1 MLWIK
6 VGFIGVILVSKRQQL
21 IDGQVTHACS
31 EILGKQNKTVIRWK
45 NVNKLNSKDMKLLKY
60 KHQALHIRKENTD
73 KYWTIFRE

>member
-1 MLWIK
+1 MDKLHMPVQKYW
-6 VGFIGVILVSKRQQL
+6 
-21 IDGQVTHACS
+21 
-31 EILGKQNKTVIRWK
+31 ENKTVIRWK